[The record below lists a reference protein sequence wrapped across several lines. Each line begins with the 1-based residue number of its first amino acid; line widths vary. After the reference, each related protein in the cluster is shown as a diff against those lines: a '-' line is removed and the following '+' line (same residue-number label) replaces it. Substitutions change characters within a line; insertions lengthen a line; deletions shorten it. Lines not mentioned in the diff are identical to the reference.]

1 MDLVS
6 ERRRG
11 IWRQGILDDSTDA
24 AGKALRHGRFDLFY
38 GPFYL
43 RYTRSLGEDGRIR
56 LRLEE
61 RAYLVARRDGGTDL
75 RLVGETSPRFV
86 LEEVLPEAAA
96 HFAGAPPL
104 ASGRRFFERA
114 ARLLDDLATR
124 GSPRS

>member
-1 MDLVS
+1 MDLLG
-6 ERRRG
+6 ERRHG

-43 RYTRSLGEDGRIR
+43 RYTRSLGDDGRIR

-61 RAYLVARRDGGTDL
+61 RAHLVVRCDGGADL
-75 RLVGETSPRFV
+75 RPVGGTSSRFV
-86 LEEVLPEAAA
+86 FEEVLPGACAS
-96 HFAGAPPL
+96 FAGAPPL
-104 ASGRRFFERA
+104 DSGRRFFERA
-114 ARLLDDLATR
+114 ARLLDDLAAG